1 VANPALRLLGASLK
15 ADRQPLALLYLLNA
29 LPVYTGI
36 LIPHSSRPEFF
47 AELPFLTVGAM
58 ATATRRDPD
67 GTRNSRALN
76 ARDS

>member
-15 ADRQPLALLYLLNA
+15 ADRQPLALLNA
-29 LPVYTGI
+29 LPVYTGGI

-67 GTRNSRALN
+67 GTRKEPVAEIWTGR
-76 ARDS
+76 